1 MNQTNFIYAKRNN
14 KRIISI
20 FSVFNIYFKKP
31 RRDKPPMEKKN
42 GRKKSFLCSSSSLSL
57 LSSPLPF
64 NPFLSSFSSSS
75 SPLSPSPYISLLL
88 SSFIVYRGIELNFQW
103 IPLFSQLS
111 YKRVP
116 PSLPPHQNCST
127 LFKTLWKANS
137 V

>member
-57 LSSPLPF
+57 LFSPLLF
-64 NPFLSSFSSSS
+64 NPFLSSFSSS

-116 PSLPPHQNCST
+116 PSLSPHQNCST